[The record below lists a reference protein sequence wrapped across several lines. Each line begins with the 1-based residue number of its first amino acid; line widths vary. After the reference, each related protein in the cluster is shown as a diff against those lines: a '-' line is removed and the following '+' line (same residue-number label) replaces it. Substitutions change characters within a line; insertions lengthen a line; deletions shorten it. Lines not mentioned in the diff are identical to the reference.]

1 VTKKKIKPVIYFIEQ
16 QNIQR
21 FYIRLVLLF
30 EIIFFSGILYR
41 QIIVGKPVGP
51 YPVTNSGL
59 FLLSFLLTLPVI
71 VLFFVR
77 IKIKVTNRGIEYYM
91 IPAGI
96 FRHRITREELKDFN
110 IELSKGETT
119 GIKLRLKN
127 GKPLFL
133 PTQKPEKLQQ
143 AIEKMMHDNP

>member
-1 VTKKKIKPVIYFIEQ
+1 MTKKKIKTVIYFTEQ

-30 EIIFFSGILYR
+30 EIIFFSGMLYR
-41 QIIVGKPVGP
+41 QIIEGKPVGP

-59 FLLSFLLTLPVI
+59 LLLAVLLTLPVLI
-71 VLFFVR
+71 LFFVR
-77 IKIKVTNRGIEYYM
+77 VKIKVTNRQIEYYM
-91 IPAGI
+91 MPAGI
-96 FRHRITREELKDFN
+96 FRHHITREELKDFN
-110 IELSKGETT
+110 IETPKGKIT

-127 GKPLFL
+127 GKALFL
-133 PTQKPEKLQQ
+133 PTQKPEKLQL